1 MLSTLHL
8 LLRYSGGRGTL
19 SLCAGLPEPLAV
31 SAPNCGEGNRTNCM
45 PNDFRPGLPSNLFYV
60 QVTTAGVDGWTQ
72 TIGRRLIRAV
82 LYSAELHQRIYKEMV
97 CCYAKGI
104 LVIYVPSR
112 PCNLFCVSSIASC
125 LDLNNGLFVQAFL
138 TD

>member
-82 LYSAELHQRIYKEMV
+82 LYSAELHQRI
-97 CCYAKGI
+97 
-104 LVIYVPSR
+104 L
-112 PCNLFCVSSIASC
+112 
-125 LDLNNGLFVQAFL
+125 
-138 TD
+138 